1 MGIASVILGE
11 TARLLIRPW
20 LVPQD
25 LNAAW
30 AIYSDPEVMAFIR
43 PPVSSQAELA
53 TQLAERQQH
62 YDQRNNGTGR
72 WALIEKATGQ
82 PIGTILLAE
91 LPDAQG
97 VVTADFEVGWHLRRV
112 SWGQG
117 YATEA
122 ARWAIQYGFQ
132 SLQLSQIYA
141 VTRPD
146 NQRSIR
152 VTQRLGMR
160 SLGLTTAYYGRELAL
175 FVVEP

>member
-1 MGIASVILGE
+1 MALTSVFLGE

-20 LVPQD
+20 QFPQD
-25 LNAAW
+25 LTAAW
-30 AIYSDPEVMAFIR
+30 EIYSDPKVMAFIR
-43 PPVSSQAELA
+43 PPVLTQTELA
-53 TQLAERQQH
+53 KQFAERQQH

-72 WALIEKATGQ
+72 WALVERATGQ

-97 VVTADFEVGWHLRRV
+97 AVTADYEVGWHLRRA

-122 ARWAIQYGFQ
+122 ARWAMQYGFQ

-175 FVVEP
+175 FAIES